1 MASHLIDADGAREIE
16 PQAALFGELAARR
29 RDFFWLDLHGA
40 TKEQIRD
47 LGEAFDFHPLS
58 IEDAMSFGQRPKLEE
73 YDHYVFL
80 VVFGA
85 VHDEDNLV
93 EVHCFYS
100 TDFLVTVRRDSA
112 PRSPTRASEPHA
124 VRSETS
130 TRRARSTA

>member
-58 IEDAMSFGQRPKLEE
+58 IEDAMSFGQRPKLGRTTATSSSSSSAR
-73 YDHYVFL
+73 YTTRTISS
-80 VVFGA
+80 GC
-85 VHDEDNLV
+85 
-93 EVHCFYS
+93 CFYS
-100 TDFLVTVRRDSA
+100 TDFLVTVRRDSNPA
-112 PRSPTRASEPHA
+112 FAAAREASLA
-124 VRSETS
+124 VGARH
-130 TRRARSTA
+130 RPGARSTA